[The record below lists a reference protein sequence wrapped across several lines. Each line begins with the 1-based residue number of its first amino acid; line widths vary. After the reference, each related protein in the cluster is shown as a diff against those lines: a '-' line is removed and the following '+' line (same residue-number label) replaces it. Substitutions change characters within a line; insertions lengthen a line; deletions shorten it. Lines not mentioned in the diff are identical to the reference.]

1 LCAFKPLF
9 LKPFRLKKSQI
20 SCLKIVLPP
29 EQPPELGLGGLAI
42 LRLGAHSAL
51 RLGPQDI
58 LFQNM
63 ENFRTNEKKKGKAT
77 YKF

>member
-1 LCAFKPLF
+1 M
-9 LKPFRLKKSQI
+9 
-20 SCLKIVLPP
+20 LPP